1 MSERTSQPIRRLYGD
16 ASADDVAWIV
26 AVVQLL
32 LSFFQTDGLHHL
44 VQKGRCCRAAG
55 AVVAFVPEERAAGR
69 GLPTWIIWLDD
80 SRRKVAQWIHTAQ
93 RVSRTTTKQLLRE
106 LLFVLSSKGQMTRP
120 GTANFIQLLCPSSSV
135 PCIEHTAPDLLPHWL
150 DFTRY
155 GNLFLLNAATS
166 NESPPDGPSS
176 LRMGDSCVSRETQA
190 HSAHTASSGAWLQ
203 MSLDRKRHKQK
214 DIETLNFQQQK
225 NFSVSVGRTTSCSTL
240 FTDDWAAGMRR
251 TTLSSNRAAQRC
263 QHPATSPELRKPLLP
278 DNKQRRRR
286 WFCCCFSVKTS
297 DTLTHG
303 HTQKTILYAAFGT
316 NGRTRLHSTVSQLR
330 LARVLPVL
338 ARATPHA
345 FSCRTRHLFSFPFS
359 TMLLSS

>member
-1 MSERTSQPIRRLYGD
+1 MNRLGASSPTKALRRGGGSGGHVSDVVDVRENKSTNPATMAMHRLTMSLGSWP
-16 ASADDVAWIV
+16 S
-26 AVVQLL
+26 
-32 LSFFQTDGLHHL
+32 SNCCCHPFQTDGLHHL

-80 SRRKVAQWIHTAQ
+80 SRRKVVQWIHTAQ

-214 DIETLNFQQQK
+214 DIETLNFQQKK

-240 FTDDWAAGMRR
+240 FTDDY
-251 TTLSSNRAAQRC
+251 T
-263 QHPATSPELRKPLLP
+263 
-278 DNKQRRRR
+278 
-286 WFCCCFSVKTS
+286 
-297 DTLTHG
+297 
-303 HTQKTILYAAFGT
+303 
-316 NGRTRLHSTVSQLR
+316 
-330 LARVLPVL
+330 
-338 ARATPHA
+338 
-345 FSCRTRHLFSFPFS
+345 
-359 TMLLSS
+359 